1 MRLSSPV
8 RSALS
13 MRLLLL
19 CLVLTSC
26 RVHAA
31 DESTFTFRDSVQ
43 EVRIAFSA
51 TDGHGHAIQSLRSS
65 DLAVADNGWLVRNFR
80 SFRPA
85 AEMPLDVVILLD
97 ISGSI
102 EAELPGKI
110 AEITKFLEAAAWGER
125 DRTSLLVFG
134 GAQSQL
140 LCHRNCGAADVRDKL
155 NGLRG
160 EGLTPLYDALLQAA
174 EVLQADRPPE
184 MRPAILLISDGR
196 DSISRGS
203 MAEAMRSA
211 EGLEASIYAI
221 NSRSRKS
228 APGEGDSV
236 LAQLA
241 AATGGLSFAPGE
253 DLQKVFHTVLDDLRS
268 GYVLTYRPPEHGS
281 GPHLVRLLPAGDPTL
296 RFRSRQSY
304 EQE

>member
-1 MRLSSPV
+1 
-8 RSALS
+8 
-13 MRLLLL
+13 
-19 CLVLTSC
+19 
-26 RVHAA
+26 
-31 DESTFTFRDSVQ
+31 
-43 EVRIAFSA
+43 
-51 TDGHGHAIQSLRSS
+51 
-65 DLAVADNGWLVRNFR
+65 
-80 SFRPA
+80 
-85 AEMPLDVVILLD
+85 
-97 ISGSI
+97 
-102 EAELPGKI
+102 
-110 AEITKFLEAAAWGER
+110 
-125 DRTSLLVFG
+125 
-134 GAQSQL
+134 
-140 LCHRNCGAADVRDKL
+140 
-155 NGLRG
+155 
-160 EGLTPLYDALLQAA
+160 
-174 EVLQADRPPE
+174 

-211 EGLEASIYAI
+211 EDLEASIYAI

-268 GYVLTYRPPEHGS
+268 GYVLTYRPPDHGS